1 MIAFLEIFTEYLNNK
16 ANMIQEIA
24 QTVRQYYIHRFTEEY
39 NEQKHKMSGKKTLGS
54 SGSKYIWSL
63 ITDCELSGYEKNVKY
78 KDMIQGKPNKK
89 PKLYRHD
96 MVLMRDTKPVKPFM
110 CWPVLLSD
118 DEEYVEEVVPYF
130 PKYYEKI
137 NTTIVEINPFPWFV
151 CNILFYPN
159 AENVKG
165 IIDLWFQNWFY
176 PKKKPNPFLNVVH
189 RIDGPYSEK
198 EGGEMYQF
206 DFGTAPVES
215 FCDLINNICRSGV
228 DRIVIK

>member
-1 MIAFLEIFTEYLNNK
+1 MFIMLKLRSYK
-16 ANMIQEIA
+16 VNMIQEIA
-24 QTVRQYYIHRFTEEY
+24 QTVRQHYLHRFLEEY
-39 NEQKHKMSGKKTLGS
+39 NEQKHKMSGDKNRGNADT
-54 SGSKYIWSL
+54 KYNWNL
-63 ITDCELSGYEKNVKY
+63 ITDCELSGYGKNVKY
-78 KDMIQGKPNKK
+78 KDMVQGKLNKK

-118 DEEYVEEVVPYF
+118 DEEYSEEDIPFF
-130 PKYYEKI
+130 PQYSKTI

-165 IIDLWFQNWFY
+165 IMDLWFQNWFY

-189 RIDGPYSEK
+189 RIDGPHSEN
-198 EGGEMYQF
+198 EGGELYQF
-206 DFGTAPVES
+206 DFGTAPAES
-215 FCDLINNICRSGV
+215 FCDLINNICGSGV